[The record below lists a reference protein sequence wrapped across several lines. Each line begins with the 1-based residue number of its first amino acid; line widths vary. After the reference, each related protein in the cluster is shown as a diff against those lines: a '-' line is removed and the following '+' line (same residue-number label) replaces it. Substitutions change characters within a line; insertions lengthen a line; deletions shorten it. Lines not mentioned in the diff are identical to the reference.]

1 MVIWFYTWH
10 KYQWNYEKKQSNVNV
25 KNVKNEKEGFIFK
38 FSGMKFKVTTKI
50 QQIRITG
57 LKHIYTCI
65 VFCTHVY
72 VKSITL
78 FKADSIR

>member
-1 MVIWFYTWH
+1 MNEIV
-10 KYQWNYEKKQSNVNV
+10 KRSNLMLMLKMLRMKKEVLFSS
-25 KNVKNEKEGFIFK
+25 
-38 FSGMKFKVTTKI
+38 FSGMKFKVTTKV

-78 FKADSIR
+78 IKADSIR